1 VKRDWFSGTLLIVG
15 SLAGMVVMTLHPTGR
30 TMITPENFP
39 RQAFLN
45 VTVHGIALAAL
56 PSLFVG
62 LVGLSRRLGPSDLTI
77 AALVAYGFGAVA
89 LMSAAV
95 ASGFVATPVVERLL
109 MVQAESRGVYQALL
123 TYTGLLNQGFA
134 KVSVVASSVAVLLW
148 SAAIWRSGRIVRAAG
163 VAGALVGAGVLLAF
177 LSGQLRLD
185 VHGFGMVTFAQS
197 IWLIWLGVLL
207 CWVQGASPATRQ
219 PHVPATP
226 AAP

>member
-1 VKRDWFSGTLLIVG
+1 
-15 SLAGMVVMTLHPTGR
+15 MVVMTFHPTGR

-39 RQAFLN
+39 RQAVLN
-45 VTVHGIALAAL
+45 VTVHGIALAAV

-62 LVGLSRRLGPSDLTI
+62 LLGLSRRLGPSDLTT

-95 ASGFVATPVVERLL
+95 ASGFVATPLIERLFA
-109 MVQAESRGVYQALL
+109 VQAESRGVYQALL

-134 KVSVVASSVAVLLW
+134 KVNVVASSSAILLW
-148 SAAIWRSGRIVRAAG
+148 SVAILRSDRMARTAG

-185 VHGFGMVTFAQS
+185 VHGFGIVTFAQS
-197 IWLIWLGVLL
+197 GWLIWLGILL
-207 CWVQGASPATRQ
+207 CRDGGRWMGQGS
-219 PHVPATP
+219 ATP
-226 AAP
+226 EA